1 MGAGGPFLEAP
12 TLRVEGLAI
21 VRGGRQLFEGLSLA
35 AKPGD
40 FVELRG
46 ANGTGKTS
54 LLRAIAGFLRPHS
67 GRIMFEGA
75 EEPALA
81 LHYLG
86 HLNGLKSAASVT
98 AHLRYW
104 AGLLGGGG
112 DADAVL
118 ACVGLAAQADLPAR
132 ALSQGQ
138 SRRLALSR
146 LLLAPRPIWL
156 LDEPAA
162 ALDARGR
169 EMLARLI
176 VEHRVQGGLVLA
188 AVHEPLGPTPSQTV
202 TLGVA

>member
-21 VRGGRQLFEGLSLA
+21 VRGGRQLFEGLSLTA
-35 AKPGD
+35 GPGD

-54 LLRAIAGFLRPHS
+54 LLRAIAGFLPTRA
-67 GRIMFEGA
+67 GRVVFERV

-86 HLNGLKSAASVT
+86 HLNGLKSAASVK

-104 AGLLGGGG
+104 AGLLGGGE

-118 ACVGLAAQADLPAR
+118 NRVGLSSQADLPAR

-138 SRRLALSR
+138 ARRLALSR
-146 LLLAPRPIWL
+146 LALAPRPLWL

-169 EMLARLI
+169 EMLASLI
-176 VEHRVQGGLVLA
+176 EEHRARGGVALA
-188 AVHEPLGPTPSQTV
+188 AVHEPLGPAPSQTI
-202 TLGVA
+202 TLGAA